1 MHKTPVFLDVH
12 LYIYLQGSCRWFFS
26 QAAKSSSE
34 WWFNEVK
41 KPYALAK
48 RFTGSSVVKRDE
60 LRWPVRH
67 HKWCRQ
73 RHRHSTASG
82 QHWWLWTWTS
92 VRPGRPARRRSSP
105 MAAKEKWEREIELG
119 QKSWLQHCSFR
130 SFCSYGKRNWCAA
143 RITSTSPSGGT
154 VIIVIKAFLKV
165 AVWWATA
172 AIGRH

>member
-1 MHKTPVFLDVH
+1 MKKHCLKMHKTPVFLDVH
-12 LYIYLQGSCRWFFS
+12 LHIYLQGSRRWFFS

-48 RFTGSSVVKRDE
+48 RFTGSSVVKWDE

-105 MAAKEKWEREIELG
+105 MAAKKKMRE
-119 QKSWLQHCSFR
+119 
-130 SFCSYGKRNWCAA
+130 RNWV
-143 RITSTSPSGGT
+143 RPKVVTSTLF
-154 VIIVIKAFLKV
+154 IQILLFL
-165 AVWWATA
+165 WEEELMCGQNYLHI
-172 AIGRH
+172 AIRRHRDHSY